1 MKKAVITVLGH
12 DKVGIIA
19 RVCTF
24 LSEANVNILDI
35 SANHIVGGYFDM
47 VMVVDITEMT
57 QDFDKV
63 ADGLASSEE
72 MGLVIEMQHTEIF
85 DAMHRI

>member
-35 SANHIVGGYFDM
+35 SQTIVGGYLSL
-47 VMVVDITEMT
+47 IH
-57 QDFDKV
+57 
-63 ADGLASSEE
+63 
-72 MGLVIEMQHTEIF
+72 I
-85 DAMHRI
+85 